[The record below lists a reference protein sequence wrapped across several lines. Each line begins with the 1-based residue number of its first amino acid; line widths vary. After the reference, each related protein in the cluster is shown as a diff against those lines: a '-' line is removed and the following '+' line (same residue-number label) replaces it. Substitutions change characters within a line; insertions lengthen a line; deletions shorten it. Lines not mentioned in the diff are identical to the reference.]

1 MKPPNFPTE
10 KVPKNRPIRGRRA
23 EHRQQIA
30 FLNAPGKRSEDRSGN
45 RTLKSRYKKPRRGDR
60 GRMTCYSLGST

>member
-45 RTLKSRYKKPRRGDR
+45 RALKNRSAATKSPGAAT
-60 GRMTCYSLGST
+60 GAE